1 MAKKLLIFAG
11 PNGSGKSTLYRK
23 LQAKYASLA
32 NLPLINPDDIA
43 KAFFGNFLPDG
54 TKESNRQML
63 VAGKEA
69 LTQRKNLIAQN
80 KSFGFETTLSGN
92 SEKHTIKKA
101 LDAGYE
107 LYIIYVALDDPFLN
121 VQRVKARVKN
131 KGHFVEPSIVVRR
144 YYKSMQNLNEI
155 IPLAKS
161 VYLFDNTFSKFRLI
175 ASLRESGA
183 RKENSVIV
191 KNTLPKWSNDA
202 ITTLIERMK
211 S

>member
-23 LQAKYASLA
+23 LLTKYSSLA

-43 KAFFGNFLPDG
+43 KELFGTFLPDG
-54 TKESNRQML
+54 TKQSNNQMFI
-63 VAGKEA
+63 AGKKA
-69 LTQRKNLIAQN
+69 LTQRKNFIEKN
-80 KSFGFETTLSGN
+80 ESFGFETTLSGN

-101 LDAGYE
+101 LAVGYE
-107 LYIIYVALDDPFLN
+107 LHIIYVALDDPFLN
-121 VQRVKARVKN
+121 VQRVKARVQN
-131 KGHFVEPSIVVRR
+131 KGHFVEPSTIIRR
-144 YYKSMQNLNEI
+144 YHKSMQNLNEV

-191 KNTLPKWSNDA
+191 KDALPVWSSSP
-202 ITTLIERMK
+202 ITTLIDRMK
-211 S
+211 R

>member
-23 LQAKYASLA
+23 LQSKYASLA

-43 KAFFGNFLPDG
+43 KEIFGDFLSDG
-54 TKESNRQML
+54 SKESNRQML
-63 VAGKEA
+63 IAGKKA
-69 LTQRKNLIAQN
+69 LEQRKNLLSQN
-80 KSFGFETTLSGN
+80 ESFAFETTLSGN
-92 SEKHTIKKA
+92 SEKRTIYEALKKE
-101 LDAGYE
+101 YQ

-121 VQRVKARVKN
+121 VQRVKARVEN

-144 YYKSMQNLNEI
+144 YHKSMQNLNEI
-155 IPLAKS
+155 IPFAKG

-183 RKENSVIV
+183 RKEKSVIV
-191 KNTLPKWSNDA
+191 KSNLPQWSDIPIVTLVNK
-202 ITTLIERMK
+202 MK
-211 S
+211 I